1 MLSFRM
7 KRGTWILVVVIA
19 AFGLRT
25 VDAQSVDLLPL
36 ELHRPHVSFAPHV
49 AKICGHLMSANHGG
63 FTTKAPLV
71 ELKLYASAKTDKP
84 CCKNMRLVA
93 RQTTAGDGWFDFE
106 NIPSGEYWL
115 AVKREGKEMAATVF
129 IDLQL
134 EWKGNCQEQGALIG
148 EKYFTLF
155 THMEQAIM

>member
-1 MLSFRM
+1 M
-7 KRGTWILVVVIA
+7 KRWTCFLVVVIA
-19 AFGLRT
+19 AFGSRIA
-25 VDAQSVDLLPL
+25 DAQSVDPLPL
-36 ELHRPHVSFAPHV
+36 ELRRPHVSFSPHV
-49 AKICGHLMSANHGG
+49 AKLCGHLKSTNHVG

-84 CCKNMRLVA
+84 CCKNMKLVA
-93 RQTTAGDGWFDFE
+93 RQTTATDGWFDFE
-106 NIPSGEYWL
+106 NISSGEYWL
-115 AVKREGKEMAATVF
+115 VVKREGKEMSAPVS

-134 EWKGNCQEQGALIG
+134 GWTGNCQEQGALIG

>member
-7 KRGTWILVVVIA
+7 KRWASFLAIVIA
-19 AFGLRT
+19 AFGLRIA
-25 VDAQSVDLLPL
+25 DAQSVDPLPL
-36 ELHRPHVSFAPHV
+36 ELHRPHVSFSPRV
-49 AKICGHLMSANHGG
+49 AKLCGHLMSAGHGG
-63 FTTKAPLV
+63 PTKAPLV
-71 ELKLYASAKTDKP
+71 ELRLYAAAKTDEP
-84 CCKNMRLVA
+84 CCKNMKLVA

-115 AVKREGKEMAATVF
+115 LVKRDGKQMAAPLS
-129 IDLQL
+129 IDLQRG
-134 EWKGNCQEQGALIG
+134 WKGNCEEQGALIG